1 MRGRVA
7 GKVFVKMIAETVI
20 SAGVVAAGS
29 LAFARWRRV
38 KLYGELN
45 RRLARIAAVPSFD
58 PSAAFERS
66 LPGFADRVAIVPQFL
81 PPQALAALKAEA
93 ESLIAPE
100 RSYIPTHKKGGTI
113 AYETL
118 IENAPAIVSCYHSR
132 KLMELVSRIVG
143 VRVMPTPINDQ
154 SSLSLLFYDRPGD
167 HIGWHYDHNF
177 YRGRHFT
184 VLLALDNRGEAE
196 GGLSHAV
203 LKARTGGHEL
213 EIATPPNTM
222 VVFEGAAVRHK
233 VTPILNGERR
243 LMLSMTYCTNPGAT
257 WRQGV
262 SRRMKDTAFF
272 GLRALWT

>member
-1 MRGRVA
+1 
-7 GKVFVKMIAETVI
+7 MIAETVI
-20 SAGVVAAGS
+20 SACVLAAGS
-29 LAFARWRRV
+29 LALARWRRM

-45 RRLARIAAVPSFD
+45 QRLARIAAAPSFD
-58 PSAAFERS
+58 PSAVVERS
-66 LPGFADRVAIVPQFL
+66 LPVFSDRVAVVPEFL
-81 PPQALAALKAEA
+81 PPRALAALRAEA

-132 KLMELVSRIVG
+132 KLMELISRIVG
-143 VRVMPTPINDQ
+143 VRVVPTPINDQ

-184 VLLALDNRGEAE
+184 VLLALDNCGEAD

-203 LKARTGGHEL
+203 LKARTSGREL
-213 EIATPPNTM
+213 EIATAPNTM

-243 LMLSMTYCTNPGAT
+243 LMLSMTYCTNPGAN